1 MKSLLLA
8 ALFSVGLTTG
18 VASQPLPKQKI
29 CELPGTKSGTIGK
42 VIPWDEHQ
50 AGSSEPAR
58 VVAEVVD
65 MEGRPLPDAS
75 VWLQHGLARDRK
87 ARGAVT
93 KADGRVSLDRVA
105 PGTFVLH
112 VQRIGFQAQWQTLE
126 LLSGA
131 SDTLCLRLRASPMA
145 PPDLSLNG
153 KVRR

>member
-1 MKSLLLA
+1 M
-8 ALFSVGLTTG
+8 
-18 VASQPLPKQKI
+18 
-29 CELPGTKSGTIGK
+29 
-42 VIPWDEHQ
+42 IPWDEHR

-65 MEGRPLPDAS
+65 IEGRPLPDAS
-75 VWLQHGLARDRK
+75 VWLQHGLARDPK
-87 ARGAVT
+87 ALGAVT
-93 KADGRVSLDRVA
+93 KADGRVSLGRIA

-131 SDTLCLRLRASPMA
+131 SDTLCLRLRAMPMA